1 MSNGGFRDRFLKPAI
16 LIFAIFLGCGFL
28 WLGLSSI
35 LLVNESSG
43 WPTTDGYVTESY
55 ITHPGRGGQLVFRY
69 DYEVDG
75 LQYHSHTISY
85 SFDGPLVY
93 FAEKYPQGTYVQ
105 VHYDPND
112 PTRAVLEHDFN
123 FMPSIFPTLV
133 GGVFLTG
140 CSLAIAIMSLRWY
153 RNRSVSSYQQDEREQ
168 K

>member
-1 MSNGGFRDRFLKPAI
+1 MSDGGYRNKLFLPAF
-16 LIFAIFLGCGFL
+16 LTFAIFLGCSFL

-35 LLVNESSG
+35 LLVSESG
-43 WPTTDGYVTESY
+43 EWPTTDGYVTESY

-69 DYEVDG
+69 EYEVDG

-123 FMPSIFPTLV
+123 FVPSIFPTLF
-133 GGVFLTG
+133 GSVFLTG
-140 CSLAIAIMSLRWY
+140 CFLAIAIMWR
-153 RNRSVSSYQQDEREQ
+153 RRHRRRQVANDQQDDLKQ